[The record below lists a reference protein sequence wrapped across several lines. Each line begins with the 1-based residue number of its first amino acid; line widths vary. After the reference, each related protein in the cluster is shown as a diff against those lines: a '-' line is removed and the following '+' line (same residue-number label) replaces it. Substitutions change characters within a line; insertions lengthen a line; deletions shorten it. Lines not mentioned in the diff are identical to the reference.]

1 MEVPNMKGLITLN
14 GKEAHRARVLGPVV
28 WTRRDA
34 IRHYLLKDVPGGPLV
49 PRSVNRFLMKVGM
62 IGMTLLALAAG
73 LIATQGTAQIDE
85 PVPMPESE
93 PSVRMS
99 MKLEKTIFKFDVL
112 TLTLWLG
119 PDTTEKLVPFLGQL
133 DQQAARDS
141 VAHIAMDSRNAWA
154 RITFHREVGLDRFL
168 AGIDDNMR
176 RARRAGILSSSGY
189 ETISSDLP
197 RWFAPVSERGFRSGD
212 RLFYR
217 IRGDTLRTVLATASG
232 WTPID
237 QVDVGPERHLAVL
250 GSFLV
255 EGSDFRKGLLA
266 SLRGS
271 Q

>member
-1 MEVPNMKGLITLN
+1 
-14 GKEAHRARVLGPVV
+14 
-28 WTRRDA
+28 
-34 IRHYLLKDVPGGPLV
+34 V
-49 PRSVNRFLMKVGM
+49 PRSVNRLLTKVGM
-62 IGMTLLALAAG
+62 IGMILLALPAG
-73 LIATQGTAQIDE
+73 LIATRGAAQVGE
-85 PVPMPESE
+85 PVPMPEAE

-119 PDTTEKLVPFLGQL
+119 PDTTEKLAPLLGEL
-133 DQQAARDS
+133 DQPAARDS
-141 VAHIAMDSRNAWA
+141 VAHIAMESRNAWA

-176 RARRAGILSSSGY
+176 LALRAGIITRSGY

-197 RWFAPVSERGFRSGD
+197 RWFAPVAERGFRSGD
-212 RLFYR
+212 RIFYR
-217 IRGDTLRTVLATASG
+217 IRGDTLRTVFVTVSG

-237 QVDVGPERHLAVL
+237 QVDVGPERRLAVL

-255 EGSDFRKGLLA
+255 EGSDFRKGLLV
-266 SLRGS
+266 SLRNS